1 MPNQDLEKLSVAELL
16 ETNGLNQKEIQQRV
30 EVIEHR
36 ILEHQTLN
44 AEEIIKYQKIKTKLK
59 VASENEKK
67 IGTYFYSLSPQI
79 INTKYL
85 SQEALER
92 FRKFIL
98 DDDPNQQKY
107 NKDQALTQAQSYPPS
122 RRSDFAKI
130 DEMIIEKSFGYDDNK
145 YFVESNTELGIY
157 NFNLEFKGKKCI
169 IKFEIVMPRL
179 SPLYPEEVQIR
190 LLEDMTKAFPE
201 LREKFANIEELN
213 IEHSKVTNLSSL
225 NLVGKHIVNPRQLYP
240 TLEPA
245 SAINF
250 PKTPNTNNIMNF
262 VRKFK
267 ESFFQDFDF
276 KFEKAKTRIAIGEKN
291 LDIIFKFSK
300 EPSSAFSP
308 SNADNAVKTSH
319 QISKL

>member
-85 SQEALER
+85 NREALER

-98 DDDPNQQKY
+98 DDDLNQQKY
-107 NKDQALTQAQSYPPS
+107 NKDQVLTQAQRYSPS
-122 RRSDFAKI
+122 RRSDFTKI
-130 DEMIIEKSFGYDDNK
+130 DEIIIEKTFGYDDNK

-179 SPLYPEEVQIR
+179 SSLYPEEVQIR

-201 LREKFANIEELN
+201 LQEKFAKIEELN
-213 IEHSKVTNLSSL
+213 IEHSKVTNLW
-225 NLVGKHIVNPRQLYP
+225 
-240 TLEPA
+240 
-245 SAINF
+245 
-250 PKTPNTNNIMNF
+250 
-262 VRKFK
+262 
-267 ESFFQDFDF
+267 
-276 KFEKAKTRIAIGEKN
+276 
-291 LDIIFKFSK
+291 
-300 EPSSAFSP
+300 
-308 SNADNAVKTSH
+308 
-319 QISKL
+319 